1 VGSKKDFLPF
11 TFLLSPKNKKMKI
24 KAKLTIGVGA
34 LFLLILTLAVV
45 SGWFV
50 NQLKKDTNNIL
61 VANYNTLQYS
71 RNMLLA
77 LEDVT
82 KDKTALG
89 IFEKNLNLQ
98 HQNVTEIGEKE
109 ATSLII
115 KHFNSLK
122 QHPDNLELNSFIR
135 KDITE
140 VMRLNMEAINRK
152 SDIADDTAQRAIVI
166 ISVTGTLCFI
176 IAFTLLI
183 NLPSNIADPIK
194 ELTESI
200 KEIAGQNYKKRVHFE
215 SHNEFGELAKSF
227 NTMAQKLEE
236 YSESKLDKI
245 LKGKKRIETLIDNL
259 HDPVIGID
267 ENKKVLFANEK
278 ALTISGLRK
287 EEFIEKR
294 IQDIAVTNDLIRT
307 IIKNL
312 FLPKDENTKSEQ
324 LKIYADGKESYF
336 EKEVVDINI
345 IPTGEANSE
354 FIGQVILLRNITPF
368 KELDLAKTNFMGT
381 VSHEFKTPI
390 SSMQM
395 GIQLLENEKTG
406 ALNNEQ
412 KGLINGIKDDT
423 DRLLKITGELLNIT
437 QVESGAVQINLISSE
452 IKPMID
458 YALNANKSAAE
469 HKNIQLDVNIQD
481 DELVLADSEK
491 TAWVLTNIISN
502 AIRYSYEN
510 ATILIK
516 TEKEN
521 HQIKFS
527 VTDTGQGIQS
537 QFLNKIFERYFRI
550 PGTKKDGTGL
560 GLSISKEFIEAQGG
574 KIWAESE
581 YGAGSTFYF
590 TLYTNSNNF
599 SK

>member
-1 VGSKKDFLPF
+1 
-11 TFLLSPKNKKMKI
+11 MKI

-77 LEDVT
+77 LEDIT

-215 SHNEFGELAKSF
+215 SHNEFGDLAKSF

-590 TLYTNSNNF
+590 KLYTNSNNF

>member
-1 VGSKKDFLPF
+1 
-11 TFLLSPKNKKMKI
+11 MKI

-77 LEDVT
+77 LEDIT

-215 SHNEFGELAKSF
+215 SHNEFGDLAKSF

-581 YGAGSTFYF
+581 YGTGSTFYF